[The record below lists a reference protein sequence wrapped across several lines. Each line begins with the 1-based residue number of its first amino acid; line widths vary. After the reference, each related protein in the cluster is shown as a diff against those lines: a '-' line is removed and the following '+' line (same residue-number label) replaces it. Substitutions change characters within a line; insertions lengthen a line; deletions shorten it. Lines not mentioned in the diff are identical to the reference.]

1 MSMTKT
7 RIALGKQGEQ
17 AAAAH
22 LSRKGYTLIAQNW
35 RSPQG
40 EFDLIARSGDLLVFV
55 EVKTRKAGL
64 EAAFASISDRKRQIL
79 ERTAYQYLTENQLD
93 SDWRIDVIA
102 VTIAPNGQLTL
113 EHVQDAL
120 DW

>member
-1 MSMTKT
+1 MTKT
-7 RIALGKQGEQ
+7 RIALGKRGEQ
-17 AAAAH
+17 AASDH
-22 LSRKGYTLIAQNW
+22 LPGDGYTIVAQNW
-35 RSPQG
+35 RAPQG

-55 EVKTRKAGL
+55 EVKTRKAGI
-64 EAAFASISDRKRQIL
+64 EAAFESISARKRQIL

-102 VTIAPNGQLTL
+102 VTIASNGQVSL